1 MRVKILQ
8 KSVQVR
14 SASKSME
21 DKRGDAG
28 TQPPANADSPATEP
42 TSSRRRAGG
51 QKRKASSLG
60 GSASSS
66 TPSKRLTRE
75 KAPLSHAPIHNGP
88 LTRARQGPSSH
99 SSASAAASKPAAQT
113 KRPEPTSLEAEQAK
127 RESELEAL
135 EAAMEA
141 EFEAIRSR
149 DANAHVVPSH
159 CGETNFQ
166 TLIIVHYYFLL
177 TENFDSF
184 YAWF

>member
-1 MRVKILQ
+1 MD
-8 KSVQVR
+8 
-14 SASKSME
+14 

-28 TQPPANADSPATEP
+28 IQPPANVDSPAAEP

-60 GSASSS
+60 GSTSSS

-75 KAPLSHAPIHNGP
+75 KASLSHPPIHNGP
-88 LTRARQGPSSH
+88 LTRARQGPNNH
-99 SSASAAASKPAAQT
+99 ASASAAAANPAAQT
-113 KRPEPTSLEAEQAK
+113 KRPEPSSVEAEQAK

-135 EAAMEA
+135 EASMEA

-159 CGETNFQ
+159 CGETIVKPLFLCIL
-166 TLIIVHYYFLL
+166 LIRI
-177 TENFDSF
+177 D
-184 YAWF
+184 

>member
-1 MRVKILQ
+1 
-8 KSVQVR
+8 
-14 SASKSME
+14 ME

-28 TQPPANADSPATEP
+28 VQPPANVDSPAAEP

-51 QKRKASSLG
+51 QKRKASSSLG

-75 KAPLSHAPIHNGP
+75 KASLSHPPIHNGP
-88 LTRARQGPSSH
+88 LTRARQGPNNLA
-99 SSASAAASKPAAQT
+99 SASAAAAKPAAQT
-113 KRPEPTSLEAEQAK
+113 KRPEPSSVEAEQAK

-135 EAAMEA
+135 EASMEA

-159 CGETNFQ
+159 CGETIVKPLFLCIL
-166 TLIIVHYYFLL
+166 LIRIY
-177 TENFDSF
+177 
-184 YAWF
+184 